1 MQGWTETSRSS
12 HGGHRA
18 PHSVSSA
25 RPTAEAPPGAAGRG
39 FGQPPGGGRRRQVAG
54 PGGTRAYPGQR
65 ADQDAWIMTPECQE
79 GLRAL
84 AGGSGTDL
92 LHKGI
97 ANFIPN
103 CQAQGPFPK
112 VPSLATLTSGS
123 FLCELSQRPP
133 AFPGNRCHIRTSHG
147 CKRGTQNDV
156 LFSRTEPGVPC
167 LRPRRPGHL
176 TFPGGQSRKVRRSKT
191 TLLRARFC
199 AKQLLKSTGF
209 VLLPQ

>member
-1 MQGWTETSRSS
+1 MLPSLQGWTETSRSS

-112 VPSLATLTSGS
+112 VPSLATLTSGPS
-123 FLCELSQRPP
+123 SVNFLRGLPPFQATAVIFGLPTVVKEGHRKMFCSQ
-133 AFPGNRCHIRTSHG
+133 G
-147 CKRGTQNDV
+147 QNLGFHACV
-156 LFSRTEPGVPC
+156 L
-167 LRPRRPGHL
+167 
-176 TFPGGQSRKVRRSKT
+176 GGQAT
-191 TLLRARFC
+191 
-199 AKQLLKSTGF
+199 
-209 VLLPQ
+209 